1 MVTVKISY
9 YGLIKNVVDKAE
21 DENYLSGDATV
32 KELLHS
38 LVQKYGDGFRSMVLT
53 SDWELHPIAI
63 IYLNGRDINE
73 IEGLNSKLEDNSELS
88 ITVMPYEVYGG

>member
-1 MVTVKISY
+1 M
-9 YGLIKNVVDKAE
+9 
-21 DENYLSGDATV
+21 
-32 KELLHS
+32 
-38 LVQKYGDGFRSMVLT
+38 LT